1 MKPKHIL
8 IVDDEAS
15 FTNLLKIN
23 LERRTGH
30 TVEAVN
36 RAHEAIPAA
45 RKHKPDLILLD
56 VIMPGTDGGELAAR
70 IQADAFL
77 RAVPIVF
84 LTATVSRTEAAHQGL
99 KSGGFTFLA
108 KPVSMPDLLACI
120 ALHLGPSVAPGGTQ
134 PQRAE
139 PAAHPP
145 AANQPHIPDLH
156 APPAPWSGGPSPNQ
170 PPP

>member
-84 LTATVSRTEAAHQGL
+84 LTATVSKNEAGAGGFN
-99 KSGGFTFLA
+99 SGGALFLA
-108 KPVSMPDLLACI
+108 KPISVEALIQCI
-120 ALHLGPSVAPGGTQ
+120 AEHTRKPESSEEARP
-134 PQRAE
+134 
-139 PAAHPP
+139 
-145 AANQPHIPDLH
+145 
-156 APPAPWSGGPSPNQ
+156 
-170 PPP
+170 